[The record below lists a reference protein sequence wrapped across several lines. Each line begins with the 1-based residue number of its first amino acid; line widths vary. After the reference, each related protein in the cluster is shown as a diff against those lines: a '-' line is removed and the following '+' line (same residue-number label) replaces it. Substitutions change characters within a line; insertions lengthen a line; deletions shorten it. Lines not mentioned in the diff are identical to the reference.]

1 MAADLGELLVP
12 YMPTIRVP
20 RTGDR
25 VFKSEC
31 AFSFDSPVSVGA
43 FHPGRGRVC
52 FFWGGG
58 RGLLRFGP
66 RSARESVCVRVCA
79 SVHRLLPFE
88 PDRK

>member
-31 AFSFDSPVSVGA
+31 AFSFDSPVSVPVA
-43 FHPGRGRVC
+43 PFHTHTHTVRHERLV
-52 FFWGGG
+52 WGEKV
-58 RGLLRFGP
+58 RRRRADSLFCTSSAAHVNLL
-66 RSARESVCVRVCA
+66 
-79 SVHRLLPFE
+79 
-88 PDRK
+88 

>member
-31 AFSFDSPVSVGA
+31 AFSFDSPVSVCLS
-43 FHPGRGRVC
+43 HPHTHARARCTRTPRHERVV
-52 FFWGGG
+52 
-58 RGLLRFGP
+58 R
-66 RSARESVCVRVCA
+66 REDVRRC
-79 SVHRLLPFE
+79 LI
-88 PDRK
+88 